1 MKAVIVKEKGQN
13 PVYTTDFKPVEVSS
27 SEEVL
32 MKIKAVSIKNLDRAI
47 ASGKHY
53 SVSTKPFAPF
63 VIGTDGVG
71 ELPDGT
77 MAYGFGLQGMLSEY
91 AIVDKNQL
99 VPLPKGIDLAMASAM
114 PNALMGSVIAMVV
127 RARLQKGEVVLING
141 ATGVTGQ
148 VAVQMAKHY
157 GASKVIVTGRNEE
170 ALSSLKEL
178 GADEVISLHQNKETL
193 VTAFSQ
199 VHQETPIDVVIDYL
213 WGDSASAILSALK
226 GKGKYQ
232 HRTRFVNVGAMSGDM
247 MELSSSILRGTDIM
261 LLGSG
266 IGSWTDEE
274 MVRFFKV
281 LLPEAFDL
289 AVAGKLRL
297 ETVSYPWQEISEV
310 WDIPLSSGKRLVMI
324 TE

>member
-13 PVYTTDFKPVEVSS
+13 PVYTTNFKPVEVSS

-213 WGDSASAILSALK
+213 WGDSASAILTALK

-232 HRTRFVNVGAMSGDM
+232 HKTRFVNVGAMSGDM

-266 IGSWTDEE
+266 IGSWTDDE

-297 ETVSYPWQEISEV
+297 DIVSYPWQEISEV
-310 WDIPLSSGKRLVMI
+310 WDMSLSSGKRLVMM